1 MVGGRIIEMKKNN
14 DSFKYR
20 NRLNDEKDFPKIKTI
35 PKKLHKSWGIGKFVM
50 PSPLEVN
57 SLMKK
62 VSKGKLTTINQLRG
76 ILAKKYKTTTACP
89 IVTGI
94 FVIIAARAAEEGLKE
109 GKKRVTPYW
118 RTIKSNGIINEKY
131 PGGIAAQKKI
141 LKQEGHIILS
151 KGKNYI
157 VENYQN
163 KLLKI

>member
-1 MVGGRIIEMKKNN
+1 MVGGRVIVMKKN
-14 DSFKYR
+14 DDPFKYR
-20 NRLNDEKDFPKIKTI
+20 NRLHDEKDFPKIKTI

-94 FVIIAARAAEEGLKE
+94 FVIIAARAAEEELRE

>member
-1 MVGGRIIEMKKNN
+1 MVGGRIIVMKKN
-14 DSFKYR
+14 DDPFKYR
-20 NRLNDEKDFPKIKTI
+20 NRLHDEKDFPKIKTI

-76 ILAKKYKTTTACP
+76 ILAKKYKTATACP

-94 FVIIAARAAEEGLKE
+94 FVIIAARAAEEELKE

-118 RTIKSNGIINEKY
+118 RTIKTNGIINEKY

>member
-1 MVGGRIIEMKKNN
+1 MKKTN
-14 DSFKYR
+14 DLFKFR
-20 NRLNDEKDFPKIKTI
+20 NKINDEKDFPKIKTI

-62 VSKGKLTTINQLRG
+62 VSKGKLTTINQLRE
-76 ILAKKYKTTTACP
+76 ILAKKYKTTTSCP

-94 FVIIAARAAEEGLKE
+94 FVWITAYAAEEELKE

-118 RTIKSNGIINEKY
+118 RTLKSNGIINAKY
-131 PGGIAAQKKI
+131 PGGIVAQKKI
-141 LKQEGHIILS
+141 LKLEGHTILH

-163 KLLKI
+163 KLLII

>member
-1 MVGGRIIEMKKNN
+1 MIN
-14 DSFKYR
+14 
-20 NRLNDEKDFPKIKTI
+20 KDKWIGSLPGQNTKFSNTINQLDHDKWIKTI

-94 FVIIAARAAEEGLKE
+94 FVIIAARAAEEELKE